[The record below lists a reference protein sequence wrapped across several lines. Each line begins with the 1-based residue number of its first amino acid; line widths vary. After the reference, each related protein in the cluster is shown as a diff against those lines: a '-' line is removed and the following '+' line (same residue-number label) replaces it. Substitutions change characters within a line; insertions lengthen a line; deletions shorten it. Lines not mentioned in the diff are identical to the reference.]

1 MARFQIQSVHQSSK
15 MAVLARTPITLTTF
29 YSGRPHP
36 YCPKRARNQ
45 PSGGRFRSLRFR
57 YSTTHHVQ
65 IPRMSM
71 ARLPQLLS
79 HPPRPISHLP
89 QQPYSARSLR
99 IYSQETRGP
108 ETKLLRRKYPVGV
121 CLGLRG
127 ENQPIP
133 PAVPGHT
140 GNHRRTPTQK
150 RLLWWTLKAVK
161 LLHGTDVSQGEKI
174 QVHRCNVTVPPGPTR
189 RVSTLL
195 DTRKSL
201 SIPKIKT
208 SIITLGWL
216 KWTFY
221 PLTVCTI
228 PSCPTDTWAN

>member
-36 YCPKRARNQ
+36 YCLKRRGSARNQ

-161 LLHGTDVSQGEKI
+161 LHHGTDVSQGEKFKYI
-174 QVHRCNVTVPPGPTR
+174 DVT
-189 RVSTLL
+189 
-195 DTRKSL
+195 SL
-201 SIPKIKT
+201 
-208 SIITLGWL
+208 
-216 KWTFY
+216 Y
-221 PLTVCTI
+221 PLGQQEG
-228 PSCPTDTWAN
+228 